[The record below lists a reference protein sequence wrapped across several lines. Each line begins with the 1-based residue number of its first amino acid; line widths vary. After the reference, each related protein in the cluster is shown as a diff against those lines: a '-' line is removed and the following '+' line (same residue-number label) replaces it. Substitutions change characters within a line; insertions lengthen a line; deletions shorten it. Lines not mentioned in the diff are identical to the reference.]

1 MRAAREQNMTKKTTS
16 TGPDGRS
23 IPDLSYDELASEI
36 VGVVAEAKGCDPTTL
51 RPVSEMMDAEAADRI
66 LENPNTGLTVA
77 FEYEGGV
84 VRVTNDEVRFERS
97 EE

>member
-1 MRAAREQNMTKKTTS
+1 MTKETTS
-16 TGPDGRS
+16 TGPDGRQ
-23 IPDLSYDELASEI
+23 ITDLSYDELASEI
-36 VGVVAEAKGCDPTTL
+36 VAVVAETKGCDPETL
-51 RPVSEMMDAEAADRI
+51 SPVSAVMDAEAADRI

-84 VRVTNDEVRFERS
+84 VRVTNHEVRFEMP